1 MFLWYFFLVGRAFSS
16 SSSSSPSGVRFVV
29 DAGLAKR
36 RSFAASTGMDTLRA
50 EPCSQAEAK
59 QRTGRA
65 GSASLFLLVLLL
77 LALLHVVLF
86 LRPFFLFL
94 FLSRG
99 Y

>member
-16 SSSSSPSGVRFVV
+16 TSSSPSGVRFVV

-77 LALLHVVLF
+77 LLLALLHVVLF
-86 LRPFFLFL
+86 LRPFLFL
-94 FLSRG
+94 FLSGG